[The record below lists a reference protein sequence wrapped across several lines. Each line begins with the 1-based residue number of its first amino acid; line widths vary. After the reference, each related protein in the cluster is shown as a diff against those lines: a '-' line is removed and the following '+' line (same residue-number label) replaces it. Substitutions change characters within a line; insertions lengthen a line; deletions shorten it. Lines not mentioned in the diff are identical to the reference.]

1 MVFVRWRYVPTR
13 VKRVHA
19 NAREEGGSER
29 VDDMDDEQ
37 GNEGNI

>member
-13 VKRVHA
+13 VKRVH
-19 NAREEGGSER
+19 AREEGGSER